1 MSTFTICS
9 SAFESLARLVA
20 RSRKFDN
27 ARLGFVEHPLGG
39 ISGTNCNAG
48 STRCGRRSSHGSR
61 SSSVTTPASMRAER
75 LEVAADLDAFQE
87 LAESRRWTDG
97 LPVVPPTVTRVEA
110 MLESAGDAA
119 TASLGAVPPGGG
131 DATLERLAACAV
143 MAGCR
148 PAYFPVVIA
157 ATRAMLRPEFNLLGV
172 QATTHPT
179 AALVVVSG
187 PVARELAIH
196 GGSGAFGPGFRANA
210 TIGRAIRLILIN
222 VGHGIP
228 GEGDRSTQGSPAK
241 FTYCVTENVEQTPWP
256 EFHVSRGYSAGD
268 NVVTVIGTEA
278 PHNVNDHENTQAE
291 ALLEVVADTLR
302 PLGNNNWYMTH
313 HDRSE
318 VVVALGPEHA
328 RQIASHGWSREDV
341 QRFLFA
347 RVTRT
352 IGELKTGGM
361 WQMKDWAPD
370 LLALSDDDAAAV
382 PIVRRPEDVFVLVAG
397 GPGKHSLVMPSFGI
411 TEACSELIAWPPPG
425 APTA

>member
-1 MSTFTICS
+1 MT
-9 SAFESLARLVA
+9 
-20 RSRKFDN
+20 K
-27 ARLGFVEHPLGG
+27 
-39 ISGTNCNAG
+39 
-48 STRCGRRSSHGSR
+48 
-61 SSSVTTPASMRAER
+61 PASTQADR
-75 LEVAADLDAFQE
+75 LEVAADWDAFQE
-87 LAESRRWTDG
+87 LADRRQWTDG

-110 MLESAGDAA
+110 MLAAAGDAA
-119 TASLGAVPPGGG
+119 TVSLGAVPPGGG

-148 PAYFPVVIA
+148 PAYFPVVLA
-157 ATRAMLRPEFNLLGV
+157 ALRAMLRPEFNLLGV

-179 AALVVVSG
+179 AALIIVSG
-187 PVARELAIH
+187 PVARALEIH
-196 GGSGAFGPGFRANA
+196 GGSGAFGPGFRPNA

-228 GEGDRSTQGSPAK
+228 GKGDRSTQGSPAK
-241 FTYCVTENVEQTPWP
+241 FTYCVAENVEQTPWP
-256 EFHVSRGYSAGD
+256 EFHVSRGYRAEES
-268 NVVTVIGTEA
+268 VVTVIGAEA
-278 PHNVNDHENTQAE
+278 PHNVNDHENTEAQ

-341 QRFLFA
+341 QRYLFE
-347 RVTRT
+347 RVQRS

-370 LLALSDDDAAAV
+370 LLDLSDDDAAMV
-382 PIVRRPEDVFVLVAG
+382 PIVRRPEDFFVVVAG

-411 TEACSELIAWPPPG
+411 TEARSELIAWPPRG
-425 APTA
+425 APTT